1 MSENNIPV
9 AAVAEEKKC
18 VVNCPKCSTSLNVK
32 MGNYAHVCPVCNQI
46 FRTRMGERL
55 VKDVSRKTMVEAF
68 VSVDKDA
75 QGAVNA
81 DSVVNEEK

>member
-1 MSENNIPV
+1 MSNIPV
-9 AAVAEEKKC
+9 AEVAEEKKC

-81 DSVVNEEK
+81 DSVVNDEN